1 EAGQA
6 GPVAPLSPHRRD
18 HLQQNPVPA
27 VVADE
32 FLAVPQDLGKV
43 FPVAFT
49 GPGGPRGDHAA
60 VGLRQVLPHTGDQL
74 LRRVTEENRPLVD
87 VGGPPLGR
95 YGALTPRGSEQEPC
109 RGQRFAL
116 CAWAR
121 SEGDPV
127 EPDGD
132 FSPAVAQEEV
142 GPARAAFAVLGT
154 TQVGPR

>member
-1 EAGQA
+1 
-6 GPVAPLSPHRRD
+6 
-18 HLQQNPVPA
+18 
-27 VVADE
+27 
-32 FLAVPQDLGKV
+32 
-43 FPVAFT
+43 
-49 GPGGPRGDHAA
+49 
-60 VGLRQVLPHTGDQL
+60 
-74 LRRVTEENRPLVD
+74 
-87 VGGPPLGR
+87 
-95 YGALTPRGSEQEPC
+95 PRGSEQEPC

-154 TQVGPR
+154 TQVGPRHRATGPRTSTLSTAKGSAAASADTVPSGAHSWPSGRASAKAAWSPASTREGCSV